1 MIENKETIMV
11 GDLNFDAKAINK
23 NKNQKT
29 NYKKTFNKMYISVKD
44 WLFSKNMV
52 QMVNKD
58 TRIKSILDHV
68 YLNNIDKIKLIDIID
83 DRISDHA
90 KIIILRSMN
99 IKKKQKKT

>member
-1 MIENKETIMV
+1 MV

-58 TRIKSILDHV
+58 TRIK
-68 YLNNIDKIKLIDIID
+68 
-83 DRISDHA
+83 
-90 KIIILRSMN
+90 
-99 IKKKQKKT
+99 